1 MYAGIALAAV
11 LALVRHDPQEQ
22 QQPTL
27 APQQYVLRV
36 WTGTVATPSW
46 WSDKKRKAY
55 RFTRYEV
62 VLAESYA
69 ETPSIE
75 TTDPWGQAET
85 VTAEARVVR
94 EVLIEEL
101 MERAREDAMKTV
113 DPTPCFPGE
122 FCD

>member
-1 MYAGIALAAV
+1 MFAGIALAAV
-11 LALVRHDPQEQ
+11 LALVRHDLQET

-36 WTGTVATPSW
+36 WTGTVATPEW

-62 VLAESYA
+62 VRAESYA

-75 TTDPWGQAET
+75 TTDPWGQQET
-85 VTAEARVVR
+85 VTASAIVMR

-101 MERAREDAMKTV
+101 WQRAREQALQTV
-113 DPTPCFPGE
+113 EPMSCFPGE